1 MSKRSILKTL
11 YFIIFTMVLFVCP
24 LFVNAED
31 LTYTEA
37 QTMVKEV
44 MKQYYVRGP
53 YFQYN
58 YAKALY
64 YNLPPE
70 EGTVQ
75 DNKYTVCAGYT
86 HNVYNQAFGI
96 KGSSTYMNGDNSFKE
111 NSFPQ
116 YNYHIIYA
124 AQHAYKKI
132 KSGSLTD
139 NGNLLIYY
147 QSTVATSETSDG
159 YTRSRSKVK
168 FVTGDTNTSSDTGD
182 FKTIVKKV
190 KPGDLVVYTGHALIV
205 YDTIDTDG
213 DGTKDDVLILNAT
226 GGGNEVHSRIEGTS
240 RLYYTAHKTSYTK
253 ALNYLNLE
261 EEGIFRIIL
270 MSSMSKFM
278 SSGELKCSSEE
289 CAIIR
294 PFYKGTNSEAVFN
307 FQQTISKTDTA
318 VKKSAI
324 RVKYPSLHIEKTVS
338 KGDNNSIY
346 IGDELTYTIKVTNR
360 SDITPTTTTYPAFT
374 INETLDSNVT
384 CTDCTGWTVSGTSIT
399 QTVSQKLA
407 PGESV
412 SLTYKVKVKDDVS
425 VVGKTII
432 STGSFYDTSTNKGIL
447 GTGTVENKV
456 IPKVVNYEDTYANCY
471 DTYKG
476 TYKGLAL
483 IDKIYSC
490 ALGKNFNF
498 SKFKFTSLYTV
509 SDASK
514 TKSKIVYNDSLD
526 ANHTQFQKMI
536 LNNYIN
542 GLAVDANSLYYL
554 PRFTTSN
561 ITRARTINA
570 IDFKEGDVLIYDIVA
585 NEYTHEVGT
594 YAYIYKGGTFVGVNG
609 SGMTLRNA
617 FNTTYHSYAYWN
629 DQGIDD
635 YLNVTNSLY
644 KYDGDVWSGFTT
656 AEKKHILYQSLYGK
670 DNYVILRPEL
680 VIKEV
685 VKVEV
690 VTNPT
695 KTSYIQNYEEL
706 NLSGGTIKV
715 TYNDGTTATK
725 NMSDSG
731 VIVTGFSNTTTGTKT
746 LTVTHE
752 GKTDTFTVSV
762 VAKSATKIEVTTKPT
777 KISYIQNY
785 ETLNLTGGKIKV
797 TYNDTSTET
806 INMTASGV
814 TVTGFDNTTTGT
826 KTLTVKYKNK
836 TATLTVT
843 IVAKSLTKIEVTT
856 KPTKTTYI
864 QNYNTLNLT
873 GGKITATYDDKSTEI
888 IDMIDESV
896 TVTGYDNKT
905 VGTNTLTVTYKG
917 KSTTFTVTIIEK
929 SVTKIEVTTKPTK
942 TTYIQNYNTL
952 NLNGGTI
959 KATYDDKSTETID
972 MTDENVTVTGY
983 NNKTLGTNTLTVTYK
998 GKTTTF
1004 TVTIVEKSVTKIEVV
1019 TTPTKTTYIQNYNT
1033 LNLTG
1038 GTIKATYDDKSTETI
1053 DMTDSN
1059 VTVTG
1064 FDNTTTGTKT
1074 LTVTY
1079 KKKTATFT
1087 VSVVAKSI
1095 SKIEVSTKP
1104 TKTSYIQNYED
1115 LNLTGG
1121 KIKVTYNDTSTELI
1135 DMTNT
1140 NVSVTGFDNTTTG
1153 TKTLTV
1159 TYKKKTATFTVS
1171 VVAKSISKIE
1181 VSTKPTKTSYIQ
1193 NYEDLNLTGGKI
1205 KVTYN
1210 DTSTELIDMTNTNV
1224 SVTGYSNT
1232 TTGTKTLTVSYKG
1245 KTTTFTVS
1253 VVAKSAT
1260 KIEVTSRPTKTKYI
1274 ANYETLNLAGGTIKV
1289 TYNDTTTE
1297 TISMTDSNVSVTGFT
1312 NNTLGDVNLTV
1323 TYKGKTTTF
1332 YVTIV
1337 DRTAIKLEVIT
1348 LPNKTSYIESYEKL
1362 NLYGGTI
1369 KVIYNNETS
1378 STKNMIDPGI
1388 EVTGFNNTKVGK
1400 NTITITYKNVS
1411 TTFDVTIVAKS
1422 ITKIEISS
1430 LPTKT
1435 SYIQNKDTL
1444 NLSGG
1449 KIKATYDNT
1458 STEIINMT
1466 DSNVSVTGFSNKTLG
1481 EVTLTVTYKSKTT
1494 TFKVTIVDK
1503 VSLKET
1509 FISKGYKAKDNY
1521 IHGFE
1526 IGELLTD
1533 LKNTIKLD
1541 YQTNGKTKVATG
1553 IEFKY
1558 NTETLTAVLYGDL
1571 NGDGVINSADLLRM
1585 RQHLLNLNPLTGAY
1599 KEAGLIENKTTIN
1612 SADLLRIRQHL
1623 LNIRLIQQQ

>member
-1 MSKRSILKTL
+1 MNKRNMFKTI
-11 YFIIFTMVLFVCP
+11 YFIIFIMILFVCP
-24 LFVNAED
+24 SFVSAED

-37 QTMVKEV
+37 QNMVKEV

-70 EGTVQ
+70 EGTLQ

-253 ALNYLNLE
+253 ALDYLNLE

-294 PFYKGTNSEAVFN
+294 PFYKGSNSEAVFN

-324 RVKYPSLHIEKTVS
+324 RVKYPSLLIEKTVS

-514 TKSKIVYNDSLD
+514 TKSKIVYNDPLD

-609 SGMTLRNA
+609 TGMTLRNA

-731 VIVTGFSNTTTGTKT
+731 VTVTGFSNTTTGTKT

-777 KISYIQNY
+777 KTSYIQNY

-826 KTLTVKYKNK
+826 KTLTV
-836 TATLTVT
+836 
-843 IVAKSLTKIEVTT
+843 
-856 KPTKTTYI
+856 
-864 QNYNTLNLT
+864 
-873 GGKITATYDDKSTEI
+873 
-888 IDMIDESV
+888 
-896 TVTGYDNKT
+896 
-905 VGTNTLTVTYKG
+905 
-917 KSTTFTVTIIEK
+917 
-929 SVTKIEVTTKPTK
+929 
-942 TTYIQNYNTL
+942 
-952 NLNGGTI
+952 
-959 KATYDDKSTETID
+959 
-972 MTDENVTVTGY
+972 
-983 NNKTLGTNTLTVTYK
+983 
-998 GKTTTF
+998 
-1004 TVTIVEKSVTKIEVV
+1004 
-1019 TTPTKTTYIQNYNT
+1019 
-1033 LNLTG
+1033 
-1038 GTIKATYDDKSTETI
+1038 
-1053 DMTDSN
+1053 
-1059 VTVTG
+1059 
-1064 FDNTTTGTKT
+1064 
-1074 LTVTY
+1074 TY
-1079 KKKTATFT
+1079 KKKTTTFT
-1087 VSVVAKSI
+1087 VSVVAKSV
-1095 SKIEVSTKP
+1095 SKIEVTTKP
-1104 TKTSYIQNYED
+1104 TKTSYIQNYET

-1121 KIKVTYNDTSTELI
+1121 KIKVTYNDTSTETI

-1140 NVSVTGFDNTTTG
+1140 NVSVTGF
-1153 TKTLTV
+1153 
-1159 TYKKKTATFTVS
+1159 
-1171 VVAKSISKIE
+1171 
-1181 VSTKPTKTSYIQ
+1181 
-1193 NYEDLNLTGGKI
+1193 
-1205 KVTYN
+1205 
-1210 DTSTELIDMTNTNV
+1210 
-1224 SVTGYSNT
+1224 SNT
-1232 TTGTKTLTVSYKG
+1232 TTGTKTLTVSYKN

-1312 NNTLGDVNLTV
+1312 NNTLGDVTLTV

-1466 DSNVSVTGFSNKTLG
+1466 DSNVSVTGFSNATLG
-1481 EVTLTVTYKSKTT
+1481 EVTLTVTYKTKTT
-1494 TFKVTIVDK
+1494 TFKITIVDK

-1533 LKNTIKLD
+1533 IKNTIKLD
-1541 YQTNGKTKVATG
+1541 YQTNGKNKVATG

-1558 NTETLTAVLYGDL
+1558 NTETLIAVVYGDL
-1571 NGDGVINSADLLRM
+1571 NGDGIINSADLLRM

-1623 LNIRLIQQQ
+1623 LNIRLITQE

>member
-1 MSKRSILKTL
+1 MSKRSICKTI
-11 YFIIFTMVLFVCP
+11 YYIIFIMLLFISP
-24 LFVNAED
+24 MLANAED

-37 QTMVKEV
+37 QNMVKEV

-58 YAKALY
+58 YAKAEY
-64 YNLPPE
+64 SNLAPE
-70 EGTVQ
+70 EGTLQ

-96 KGSSTYMNGDNSFKE
+96 LGNTKYMSAADTFKE
-111 NSFPQ
+111 NTFPR

-132 KSGSLTD
+132 KSGSITD
-139 NGNLLIYY
+139 DGNLLLYY
-147 QSTVATSETSDG
+147 ESNVNTTDTGGD
-159 YTRSRSKVK
+159 YDRTRSKVR
-168 FVTGDTNTSSDTGD
+168 FVTGDTNTSSNSGD
-182 FKTIVKKV
+182 LARIIKKV
-190 KPGDLVVYTGHALIV
+190 KPGDLFVYTGHALIA
-205 YDTIDTDG
+205 YDTIDKDG
-213 DGTKDDVLILNAT
+213 DGTKDDVLILEAT
-226 GGGNEVHSRIEGTS
+226 GGGNEIHSRIPGTS
-240 RLYYTAHKTSYTK
+240 RLYYTAHKPRYTD
-253 ALNYLNLE
+253 ALDYLNLE
-261 EEGIFRIIL
+261 EEGIFRIL
-270 MSSMSKFM
+270 LLSSMSGFI
-278 SSGELKCSSEE
+278 SSGELDCTKDE

-294 PFYKGTNSEAVFN
+294 PFYKGSSNEAVFN
-307 FQQTISKTDTA
+307 FGQTVEKEATA

-324 RVKYPSLHIEKTVS
+324 RLKYPSLLIEKTVS

-384 CTDCTGWTVSGTSIT
+384 CIDCTGWTVSGTSIT

-412 SLTYKVKVKDDVS
+412 TLTYKVKVKDDVS
-425 VVGKTII
+425 VVGETITSI
-432 STGSFYDTSTNKGIL
+432 GSFYDTSTNKGIL

-456 IPKVVNYEDTYANCY
+456 IPKVVNYKDTYANCY
-471 DTYKG
+471 AKKG
-476 TYKGLAL
+476 SQKGLAL
-483 IDKIYSC
+483 IDYIYSC
-490 ALGKNFNF
+490 ALGKDFNF
-498 SKFKFTSLYTV
+498 SEFKFSSLLKTSNP
-509 SDASK
+509 SK
-514 TKSKIVYNDSLD
+514 SGSKIEYVNPLD

-536 LNNYIN
+536 INDYIS
-542 GLAVDANSLYYL
+542 GLAPTADTTPIYYF
-554 PRFTTSN
+554 PRFTSTN
-561 ITRARTINA
+561 ITRAKTINA
-570 IDFKEGDVLIYDIVA
+570 IDFKEGDVLIYDIAA
-585 NEYTHEVGT
+585 NEYTHENGT

-609 SGMTLRNA
+609 SGMTVRNA

-635 YLNVTNSLY
+635 YLNVTSSLY
-644 KYDGDVWSGFTT
+644 KYDEDEIWSGFTT

-670 DNYVILRPEL
+670 DNYIILRPEL

-685 VKVEV
+685 VKIEV
-690 VTNPT
+690 TSNPT

-706 NLSGGTIKV
+706 DLTGGKIKV

-725 NMSDSG
+725 NMSNSD
-731 VIVTGFSNTTTGTKT
+731 VTVTGYSNTTTGTKT

-777 KISYIQNY
+777 KTSYIQNY
-785 ETLNLTGGKIKV
+785 ENLNLTGGKIKV
-797 TYNDTSTET
+797 TYNDT
-806 INMTASGV
+806 
-814 TVTGFDNTTTGT
+814 
-826 KTLTVKYKNK
+826 
-836 TATLTVT
+836 
-843 IVAKSLTKIEVTT
+843 
-856 KPTKTTYI
+856 
-864 QNYNTLNLT
+864 
-873 GGKITATYDDKSTEI
+873 
-888 IDMIDESV
+888 
-896 TVTGYDNKT
+896 
-905 VGTNTLTVTYKG
+905 
-917 KSTTFTVTIIEK
+917 
-929 SVTKIEVTTKPTK
+929 
-942 TTYIQNYNTL
+942 
-952 NLNGGTI
+952 
-959 KATYDDKSTETID
+959 
-972 MTDENVTVTGY
+972 
-983 NNKTLGTNTLTVTYK
+983 
-998 GKTTTF
+998 
-1004 TVTIVEKSVTKIEVV
+1004 
-1019 TTPTKTTYIQNYNT
+1019 
-1033 LNLTG
+1033 
-1038 GTIKATYDDKSTETI
+1038 STETI

-1079 KKKTATFT
+1079 KNKTTTFT

-1095 SKIEVSTKP
+1095 SKIEVTSNP
-1104 TKTSYIQNYED
+1104 SKTTYIQNYET
-1115 LNLTGG
+1115 LNLAGG
-1121 KIKVTYNDTSTELI
+1121 KIKATYNDTSTEII

-1140 NVSVTGFDNTTTG
+1140 NVSVTGFSNTTLG
-1153 TKTLTV
+1153 DVTLTV
-1159 TYKKKTATFTVS
+1159 TYKS
-1171 VVAKSISKIE
+1171 
-1181 VSTKPTKTSYIQ
+1181 
-1193 NYEDLNLTGGKI
+1193 
-1205 KVTYN
+1205 
-1210 DTSTELIDMTNTNV
+1210 
-1224 SVTGYSNT
+1224 
-1232 TTGTKTLTVSYKG
+1232 

-1274 ANYETLNLAGGTIKV
+1274 TNYETLNLAGGTIKV

-1312 NNTLGDVNLTV
+1312 NNTLGDVTLTV

-1348 LPNKTSYIESYEKL
+1348 LPNKTTYIESYEKL
-1362 NLYGGTI
+1362 NLYGGII
-1369 KVIYNNETS
+1369 KVTYNNETS
-1378 STKNMIDPGI
+1378 STINMIDPGV

-1400 NTITITYKNVS
+1400 NTLTITYKNVS
-1411 TTFDVTIVAKS
+1411 TTFEVTIVAKS
-1422 ITKIEISS
+1422 ITKIEVTSNPSKTTYIQNYETLNLAGGKIKATYNDTSTEIIDMTNTNVSVAGFSNTTLGDVTLTVTYKSKTTTFKVSIVTKLATKIEVTTKPTKTSYIQNYEDLNLTGGKIKVTYNDNSTETINMTDSNVTVTGFDNTTTGTKTLTVSYKDKTTTFTVTVVAKSITKIEITSNPSKTTYIQNYEKLNLSGGKIKATYNDTSTETIDMTNTNVSVTGFSNSTVGEKTLTVTYKEKTATFTVTIVAKSITKIEVSS

-1449 KIKATYDNT
+1449 KIKATYNDT
-1458 STEIINMT
+1458 STETINMT
-1466 DSNVSVTGFSNKTLG
+1466 DEDVIVTGFSNTTLG

-1503 VSLKET
+1503 VTLKET
-1509 FISKGYKAKDNY
+1509 FINKGYKAKDNY

-1526 IGELLTD
+1526 LGELLTD

-1558 NTETLTAVLYGDL
+1558 NIETLIAVVYGDL
-1571 NGDGVINSADLLRM
+1571 NGDGIINSADLLRM